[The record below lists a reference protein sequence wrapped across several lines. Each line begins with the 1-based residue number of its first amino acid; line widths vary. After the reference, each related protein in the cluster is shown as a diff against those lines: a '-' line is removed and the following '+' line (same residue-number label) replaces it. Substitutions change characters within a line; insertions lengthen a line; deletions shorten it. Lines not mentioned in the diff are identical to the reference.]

1 MSMSD
6 SIYRHII
13 AITNRLL
20 SRRPF
25 DVQIERICRLHPHA
39 LILREKD
46 LSGEAY
52 QTLAEKVLTLYSAS
66 VYAGGTKSGG
76 PENSSAAPTAGGR
89 ACKIKIWRVRAGW
102 SVRSFC

>member
-46 LSGEAY
+46 LSG
-52 QTLAEKVLTLYSAS
+52 